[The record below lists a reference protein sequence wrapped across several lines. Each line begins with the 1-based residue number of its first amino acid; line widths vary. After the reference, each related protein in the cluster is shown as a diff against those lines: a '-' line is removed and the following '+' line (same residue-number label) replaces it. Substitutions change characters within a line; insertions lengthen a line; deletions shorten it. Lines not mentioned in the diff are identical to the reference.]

1 MEKKYKYIKN
11 APLEIKDEVIFM
23 NNDDPFSKIKAGE
36 SGIVTEIEEHK
47 GRKIYYV
54 EWISK
59 NELGLVEGV
68 DSWKKKVYVDSDE
81 SSDLNENTIF
91 VTTKRSILKEIKRK
105 IFKL

>member
-1 MEKKYKYIKN
+1 
-11 APLEIKDEVIFM
+11 
-23 NNDDPFSKIKAGE
+23 
-36 SGIVTEIEEHK
+36 
-47 GRKIYYV
+47 
-54 EWISK
+54 
-59 NELGLVEGV
+59 V